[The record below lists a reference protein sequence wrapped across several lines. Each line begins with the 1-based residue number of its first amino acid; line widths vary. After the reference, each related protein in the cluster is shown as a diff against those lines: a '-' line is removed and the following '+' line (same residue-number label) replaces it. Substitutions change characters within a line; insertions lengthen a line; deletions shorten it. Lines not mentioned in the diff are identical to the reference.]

1 MYKLSQLSETSFPSG
16 HIVSRDAQRPLTWS
30 QFLADVA
37 STREALAGA
46 EDGAWALFEK
56 DSYKFAVGLFALL
69 AMGKQ
74 VFLPGENHDGVVAAL
89 RHEARYFL
97 GEFRGCDAAP
107 VLTDQAVEGRSA
119 PYSQSFSLTGSIVV
133 FTSGSSGAAKPIPKS
148 IEQLD
153 AELAALEKRW
163 GNELGESLVAGT
175 VSHQHF
181 YGLLFALLWPL
192 CGGRCFWRQ
201 PFMDPVV
208 LAETVSSFNAVAWVM
223 SPAHLHRI
231 GASMPWADA
240 RSKTTAVFSSGG
252 PLEQRGA
259 QSIYDGLGR
268 FPYEILG
275 SSETGGIAWRQQID
289 LTTTWSPI
297 AGVDIDVV
305 DGALAVRSGW
315 LENDNWYITSDLA
328 TLDERGG
335 FILGVRIDRIVK
347 VEGKRVSLPEVEL
360 ALRSSVFIDQAA
372 AVVLQRR
379 RQSVAAVLVL
389 TDKGLEALATS
400 GRQAFTQ
407 ALRAELSERLSAVSI
422 PRFWRILEE
431 LPYNPQGKI
440 LTKVILGMFSVTNL
454 PPLANRQDIPG
465 GCRLLFRVPS
475 ESVYFDG
482 HFPSEPVLAGAV
494 QVLWAQQFA
503 ADLLDL
509 EGDFH
514 AMQSL
519 KFKKLVFPLE
529 ELTLSLQYDRQSG
542 RLDFNYDS
550 SRGRHS
556 QGTVLY
562 R

>member
-1 MYKLSQLSETSFPSG
+1 MYKLSQLSETSFPSD
-16 HIVSRDAQRPLTWS
+16 HIVSRDAQRALTWS
-30 QFLADVA
+30 EFLIDVA
-37 STREALAGA
+37 STRHALAGA

-69 AMGKQ
+69 VMGKR
-74 VFLPGENHDGVVAAL
+74 VYLPGENHDGVVAAL
-89 RHEARYFL
+89 RHEAGYFL
-97 GEFRGCDAAP
+97 GDFRGCDAASI
-107 VLTDQAVEGRSA
+107 VTDQVVAGRNGPSI
-119 PYSQSFSLTGSIVV
+119 QSLSLTGSIVV
-133 FTSGSSGAAKPIPKS
+133 FTSGSTGDAKPIPKS

-153 AELAALEKRW
+153 AELTALEKCW
-163 GNELGESLVAGT
+163 GTELGESLVAGT

-181 YGLLFALLWPL
+181 YGLLFSLLWPL

-201 PFMDPVV
+201 PFMDPVI

-231 GASMPWADA
+231 GASMPWVDA
-240 RSKTTAVFSSGG
+240 RSRTTVVFSSGG

-259 QSIYDGLGR
+259 QSIFDGLGK
-268 FPYEILG
+268 FPHEILG
-275 SSETGGIAWRQQID
+275 SSETGGIAWRQQVD

-297 AGVDIDVV
+297 AGVDVDVV

-315 LENDNWYITSDLA
+315 LEDDNWYITSDLA
-328 TLDERGG
+328 KLDEAGG
-335 FILGVRIDRIVK
+335 FILGARTDRIVK

-360 ALRSSVFIDQAA
+360 ALRNSVFIDQAA
-372 AVVLQRR
+372 VVVLQRR

-389 TDKGLEALATS
+389 TDEGLKALATR
-400 GRQAFTQ
+400 GRHAFTK
-407 ALRAELSERLSAVSI
+407 ALRAELSERLSAASI
-422 PRFWRILEE
+422 PRFWRIVEE
-431 LPYNPQGKI
+431 LPCNPQGKI
-440 LTKVILGMFSVTNL
+440 LSKIILGMFSVTNL
-454 PPLANRQDIPG
+454 PALANRQDIPG
-465 GCRLLFRVPS
+465 GCRLLFRVPP
-475 ESVYFDG
+475 ESAYLEG

-503 ADLLDL
+503 AELLDL
-509 EGDFH
+509 EGEFH